1 MRLKIEIEAELTRAR
16 EHLETLEKEFVDND
30 DRGLDRYMFLSSINQ
45 LLKGAKK
52 TVADLEEELEQST
65 KSSAKPNMTS

>member
-16 EHLETLEKEFVDND
+16 EHLETLKNDFANND

-52 TVADLEEELEQST
+52 TVADLEEELEQFT
-65 KSSAKPNMTS
+65 KRSANQI